1 MACIIDYALLNA
13 NRDFSAIPFSE
24 IDGLIFAQL
33 TYLLFDGIVPG
44 LESGAQGVT
53 FAQIVEHKD
62 YDKMFPLERT
72 AERNKKLLNAV
83 AYSKRYGRMSVNY
96 YENILDAEKE
106 TQFSAVTFIDENGD
120 GYIAFRGTDATITGW
135 RENFNMLYTSP
146 VASQKL
152 CVPYTESVASKIPG
166 KITLIGHSKG
176 GNLAIY
182 AGAVC
187 KKKAKEKIVSILS
200 YDNPGFTEEF
210 INSKKYIEAESKITK
225 IVPEQ
230 SMIGM
235 LLNNRGSYRVVKS
248 DGDGFY
254 QHDPFMWW
262 IDGNDFVNGDRVVT
276 KAQIIDNTFNEW
288 VFSLSPEERAIF
300 VDALFEVVEKT
311 NSQNAATFG
320 QWSENIKGNTSSVF
334 DAIKE
339 LDPETRSIMKKAF
352 INLFSSAR
360 ESVTATPKAIIK
372 TRIKRIPLLLS
383 SNEENKS

>member
-276 KAQIIDNTFNEW
+276 KALIIDNTFNEW
-288 VFSLSPEERAIF
+288 VFSLSPEERATF

-320 QWSENIKGNTSSVF
+320 QWSENIKGNASSVF

-352 INLFSSAR
+352 ISLFSSAR
-360 ESVTATPKAIIK
+360 ENVTATPKAIIK

>member
-276 KAQIIDNTFNEW
+276 KALIIDNTFNEW